1 MSRNLYKSYWVEI
14 SDEDKVVIDSNS
26 RLEKRIEELETLRQH
41 RMNAPIGFAVPE
53 EEEGE
58 GEPEF
63 VGGLGGEQIDAL
75 LTDVGDGA
83 EGGVIKAAA
92 VEQGPSLEEIEA
104 QAQAMIEDAQAQ
116 LADAQ
121 AQVAEMMANAR
132 EDIEQERQQAIA
144 EARKLGYDD
153 GYQAGHAE
161 ADEMKRELEAERQR
175 LYEEFDGMVEKLEPQ
190 FIETITEIYSH
201 IFGIELSENRDI
213 LVHLIDS
220 TLRQV
225 ESSKTFI
232 VHVSKDDYPFVNMHK
247 QELVEGAT
255 AGKGMVE
262 IIEDIALSQGA
273 CLIETDGGI
282 FDCGVDTQLQALTN
296 RRRVLSFEK
305 TGY

>member
-1 MSRNLYKSYWVEI
+1 MSRNLYKSYWVAI
-14 SDEDKVVIDSNS
+14 SDEDKIVIDSNV
-26 RLEKRIEELETLRQH
+26 RLEKRIEELESLRQH
-41 RMNAPIGFAVPE
+41 RMNTPLGFALPE
-53 EEEGE
+53 EEDGE
-58 GEPEF
+58 GEVEAEAEAEF

-75 LTDVGDGA
+75 LTDIGDGT
-83 EGGVIKAAA
+83 EGGIIKAA
-92 VEQGPSLEEIEA
+92 ETEGPNLEEIEA

-116 LADAQ
+116 ID
-121 AQVAEMMANAR
+121 VMMANAHS
-132 EDIEQERQQAIA
+132 EIEHERRMANE

-161 ADEMKRELEAERQR
+161 ADEMKKELEAERQR
-175 LYEEFDGMVEKLEPQ
+175 LYKEFDSMVEKLEPQ
-190 FIETITEIYSH
+190 FIDTITEIYSH
-201 IFGIELSENRDI
+201 IFGIELIENRDI

-232 VHVSKDDYPFVNMHK
+232 VHVSKEDYPFVNMHK

-296 RRRVLSFEK
+296 RLRVLSFEK

>member
-1 MSRNLYKSYWVEI
+1 MSRNLYKSYWVAI
-14 SDEDKVVIDSNS
+14 SDEDKIIIDSNS
-26 RLEKRIEELETLRQH
+26 RLEQRIEELETLRQH
-41 RMNAPIGFAVPE
+41 RLNTPLGFALPE

-175 LYEEFDGMVEKLEPQ
+175 LYEEFDSMVEKLEPQ
-190 FIETITEIYSH
+190 FIDTITEIYSH
-201 IFGIELSENRDI
+201 IFGVELSENRDI

-255 AGKGMVE
+255 AGKGLVE

-296 RRRVLSFEK
+296 RLRVLSFEK

>member
-26 RLEKRIEELETLRQH
+26 RLEKRIEELETLRRH
-41 RMNAPIGFAVPE
+41 RLDAPIGFADPEKE

-58 GEPEF
+58 AEF

-75 LTDVGDGA
+75 LTDSGNGE
-83 EGGVIKAAA
+83 EGGIIKAAA
-92 VEQGPSLEEIEA
+92 AEQGPSLEEIEA

-116 LADAQ
+116 ID
-121 AQVAEMMANAR
+121 EMMANAR

-161 ADEMKRELEAERQR
+161 ADEMKRELSEEKQR
-175 LYEEFDGMVEKLEPQ
+175 LYEEFDNMVEKLEPQ
-190 FIETITEIYSH
+190 FIDTITEIYSH
-201 IFGIELSENRDI
+201 IFGVELSENRDI

-225 ESSKTFI
+225 ETSKTFI
-232 VHVSKDDYPFVNMHK
+232 VHVSKEDYPFVNMHK

-296 RRRVLSFEK
+296 RLRVLSFEK
-305 TGY
+305 TSY